1 MSFRPKSGF
10 ESRERVAV

>member
-1 MSFRPKSGF
+1 MSFKPGF